1 MVGCVMGM
9 SEDRELVVNVE
20 NGGQRD
26 GYERGQRAG
35 GIH

>member
-1 MVGCVMGM
+1 MDM
-9 SEDRELVVNVE
+9 SEGRELVVYIE
-20 NGGQRD
+20 DGGQRD